1 MPRSLKLKTA
11 HDVVYGASTQS
22 CTEDSFFLLGHR
34 AHTGMAPGQ
43 LQTCLSRSLRPLETS
58 SFVRLCPRGAGGRE
72 ALGAMQ
78 CFASTKC
85 YFVIHFWKDA
95 FRIKA
100 MPGGAVSWW
109 ELYPTWPSESANQLH
124 FPVSL
129 FLPCCRNVSW
139 SIWHKHQW
147 PPSLV
152 CLFSCQGAFLF
163 LFILL

>member
-1 MPRSLKLKTA
+1 MMQCMERVHSPALRTRSS
-11 HDVVYGASTQS
+11 GSQS
-22 CTEDSFFLLGHR
+22 AQRNGPWAT
-34 AHTGMAPGQ
+34 TNV
-43 LQTCLSRSLRPLETS
+43 CLSRSLRPLETC
-58 SFVRLCPRGAGGRE
+58 SFVRLCPRGAEGRE

-78 CFASTKC
+78 CFASTKR